1 MIGTIRK
8 HSKWLWW
15 VIAALTIISFIG
27 WNIAPANRN
36 GGVGGNGTY
45 GTLYGHKI
53 TRQEY
58 INARNEF
65 YLFYWFRNDEWPDHN
80 PNLKDKDLDEQIY
93 LRLMLTQKAGA
104 LGIYVSE
111 EAAAKTA
118 GEMLRSPELARAFGL
133 TGQAVPFQTFV
144 KMLTSEGL
152 TAADFERFARNDLI
166 IQQLVQTLGL
176 NGSLITPQEATAAYQ
191 RMHQDVSAQ
200 VVFFLASNYLS
211 QVAVTPPV
219 VAQFFTNYMP
229 QYRLPDRVQVNY
241 VEFNLTNFLAQSKT
255 EWAKTNLDEN
265 VNAAFQ
271 KYGMDAFPE
280 AKTPDEA
287 KAKIR
292 DLLIHQRALADA
304 QRQANDFANAVVNQT
319 PQRPEN
325 LAAVAKQMGLTVRL
339 TAPFSSPYG
348 PEEFTAPAAFTK
360 SAFALTPDDPFAG
373 PIAGAYAY
381 YEIAL
386 DKKLPSEIPPLDQI
400 RDRVTQDYRMVQATM
415 LAQRAGSNSAPVLA
429 VQSAA
434 GHNFASA
441 CIAAGLHPES
451 LPPFSL
457 STQELPELAGRAS
470 LPQIQNAAFGTPV
483 GQTSGF
489 QETEDGG
496 FIIYVQSRL
505 PVDSTA
511 MNADLPQ
518 FTASL
523 RRERASEAF
532 NQWLQAE
539 ANRQLRNTPVF
550 SQQAVAGAK

>member
-1 MIGTIRK
+1 MELFKNTDFDFLGKKWPFIIASLVLTVAGFTSIALK
-8 HSKWLWW
+8 H
-15 VIAALTIISFIG
+15 
-27 WNIAPANRN
+27 
-36 GGVGGNGTY
+36 
-45 GTLYGHKI
+45 
-53 TRQEY
+53 
-58 INARNEF
+58 
-65 YLFYWFRNDEWPDHN
+65 
-80 PNLKDKDLDEQIY
+80 
-93 LRLMLTQKAGA
+93 
-104 LGIYVSE
+104 
-111 EAAAKTA
+111 
-118 GEMLRSPELARAFGL
+118 GL
-133 TGQAVPFQTFV
+133 
-144 KMLTSEGL
+144 
-152 TAADFERFARNDLI
+152 
-166 IQQLVQTLGL
+166 
-176 NGSLITPQEATAAYQ
+176 
-191 RMHQDVSAQ
+191 
-200 VVFFLASNYLS
+200 
-211 QVAVTPPV
+211 
-219 VAQFFTNYMP
+219 
-229 QYRLPDRVQVNY
+229 
-241 VEFNLTNFLAQSKT
+241 
-255 EWAKTNLDEN
+255 
-265 VNAAFQ
+265 
-271 KYGMDAFPE
+271 KYG
-280 AKTPDEA
+280 
-287 KAKIR
+287 I
-292 DLLIHQRALADA
+292 
-304 QRQANDFANAVVNQT
+304 DFKEGV
-319 PQRPEN
+319 
-325 LAAVAKQMGLTVRL
+325 LMTV
-339 TAPFSSPYG
+339 
-348 PEEFTAPAAFTK
+348 K
-360 SAFALTPDDPFAG
+360 FAYP
-373 PIAGAYAY
+373 
-381 YEIAL
+381 
-386 DKKLPSEIPPLDQI
+386 PPLDQI